1 MGKARET
8 RSGVER
14 RTCPTG
20 EAAGQMSSL
29 AGEQARN
36 GEVNGSVQAASGTT
50 DVEVEVEDTDD
61 SSVAPVRYEITSYG
75 VDFDV
80 EGLSRR
86 LQRDEIIIPGFQRNF
101 VWNLRDASRFIESLL
116 LGLPVPGIFLSRDPE
131 SGKYVVIDGQ
141 QRLKSI
147 QFFYE
152 GLFNPSPESRTQRA
166 FKLTKV
172 QEQFEGLRYED
183 LTPKDQLDLNN
194 SVIHATVVKQDSPE
208 KDDTSIYHIF
218 DRINSGGRRLTQ
230 QEIRSAIYHGKLINE
245 LNTINNQPNWR
256 SIFGKVHSRQR
267 DQELILRFLAFF
279 FDEGQYK
286 PPLTEFLTKFVG
298 RNRNPDDDFLRR
310 SAAIFG
316 NTMDVFG
323 RAIDHGIFRPER
335 ALNAAVFDSMSVGL
349 ARRINAAS
357 SFPEVEATGVAY
369 RELLE
374 DAEYIQAVSQ
384 STADEQ
390 SVRTR
395 MRKAIERF
403 AAI

>member
-1 MGKARET
+1 MRGSRGPFWT
-8 RSGVER
+8 ER
-14 RTCPTG
+14 RTYPTG
-20 EAAGQMSSL
+20 KVDGQMSIL
-29 AGEQARN
+29 ASEQAQN
-36 GEVNGSVQAASGTT
+36 SEANGSVIPTSSGT
-50 DVEVEVEDTDD
+50 DVEVEDADD

-80 EGLSRR
+80 EGLRRR

-101 VWNLRDASRFIESLL
+101 VWNLSDASRFIESLL

-131 SGKYVVIDGQ
+131 SGKFMVIDGQ

-147 QFFYE
+147 QFFYD
-152 GLFNPSPESRTQRA
+152 GVFNPSPESKYQRA
-166 FKLTKV
+166 FKLTRV
-172 QEQFEGLRYED
+172 QDQFEGLTYEQ
-183 LTPKDQLDLNN
+183 LAPKDQIDLSN
-194 SVIHATVVKQDSPE
+194 SIIHATVVKQDSPK

-218 DRINSGGRRLTQ
+218 DRINSGGRRLTP
-230 QEIRSAIYHGKLINE
+230 QEMRSAIYHGKLIDK
-245 LNTINNQPNWR
+245 LDAINNHQSWR

-279 FDEGQYK
+279 FDESRYK

-310 SAAIFG
+310 AASIFG
-316 NTMDVFG
+316 DTMDAFG
-323 RAIDHGIFRPER
+323 RAIDHGIFRREIR
-335 ALNAAVFDSMSVGL
+335 SSLNAAVFDSMSVGL
-349 ARRINAAS
+349 ARRIDTVS
-357 SFPEVEATGVAY
+357 SFPEAEAIKVAY

-374 DAEYIQAVSQ
+374 DAEYIEAISQ
-384 STADEQ
+384 STADEH